1 LRGDVASRDV
11 PMTLLDRVRREAREL
26 TWRSR
31 GVHAS
36 AAVAVL
42 LLVVA
47 LGAWLLTDGRWLAW
61 PRGIPL
67 LVWLVAAAFAA
78 LAFRLTGARVPVP
91 SSAEGLALGIERE
104 QGLRAGSLRGA
115 LEIGDQ
121 GVLGARAV
129 ADVESRL
136 GRGEVLL
143 PAARRRATRS
153 LAGGL
158 GAALLALAVT
168 GVVSAKARDGFAAVL
183 HPLDAWRGLLLPALA
198 FEGLPVEMPRGMPLT
213 LRVRAEGRT
222 SVAVSLRTAG
232 EAWRTDTVPVDPAT
246 ALATV
251 EVGPLRAPLTV
262 RVDDGRAPVLEQ
274 DVTVGDR
281 GWIGDVQVS
290 AVYPAYLARPSER
303 LELTGGVRVPRG
315 TELRVQAAVY
325 SGARNVQLRGA
336 TGDSTLFA
344 ELGASA
350 IEARVTVQ
358 GDGQWR
364 WRADGT
370 PGADG
375 AVLPVELPEP
385 LLVQMVADE
394 VPAVEILAPLNDT
407 TVSTTGQVLLSV
419 GANDDH
425 GLASVS
431 LLVQRERAD
440 GGKDAPTR
448 VPLATLDTP
457 LWDGGYALALEGR
470 KLEAGD
476 RLVVVA
482 QAVDASPWRQQA
494 QSRRLVLRIPTA
506 DEQRQLARSL
516 ADSLM
521 ARADAIAEAERAL
534 QRSTSDA
541 SKSRELQGGARDG
554 TAPSP
559 SDGAKGSSM
568 SYESAEKMK
577 AMAQQQR
584 DLGER
589 VEQLKDGAKELEQ
602 RLSESGAMDKEL
614 AARFNEL
621 QKMLRDAMTPE
632 MQQKLSELE
641 QASDRLSGSEVRQSL
656 EQLAEQQRQMR
667 EQLEKSAEMLKRAA
681 LEGAMETLRDDAK
694 ELADAERQLADALR
708 QPPGQQQGQGREQ
721 SGSASPQQARDLAS
735 RTERLEREVKQLT
748 DRLRQ
753 EGAQAG
759 AAKTQEA
766 QPDMEASREAMR
778 DAATELGARLPGQP
792 PEQPQSGGQGQPQ
805 PGQQQAGQQGQP
817 QPGQPQAGQQ
827 GGRPQPGQQQ
837 AGQQGQPQPG
847 QQGGRPQ
854 PGQQQAGQQGQPQ
867 PGQQGGSP
875 QGGGQQGGSPQN
887 RQGAA
892 DRAQQAAESMDRAA
906 EQLAAARESQ
916 VDAWKQDL
924 SQQLDQT
931 INETA
936 QLARQQQQLADRA
949 QQDGFP
955 QGVQGEQGALQQG
968 VQQAAERLEEASRG
982 SALLSQRS
990 QRAMAEAQQ
999 RVQQATQAAGAAGQP
1014 GGSEQAQGAMRDA
1027 AQALNQAL
1035 ASLVR
1040 DRERVNNANSA
1051 SGFGEMLEQMKEL
1064 AQQQG
1069 SLNGQMQGLQ
1079 MMPGG
1084 PQGQQAQQQ
1093 ARAIARQQ
1101 RTVADGLQ
1109 DVADIDPTGR
1119 LEALAREAQQVA
1131 QALDRGGLDPSVA
1144 ARQQQLYRR
1153 MLDAGRFMEQEERDD
1168 QGPRESRA
1176 GDGRGTTRA
1185 TGVTSGK
1192 DGVRFA
1198 PPTWNELRSLSAEE
1212 RRLVYEYFRR
1222 LNGTPP

>member
-1 LRGDVASRDV
+1 
-11 PMTLLDRVRREAREL
+11 MTLLDRVRREAREL

-36 AAVAVL
+36 AALAVL

-47 LGAWLLTDGRWLAW
+47 LGAWVLTDGRWLSW
-61 PRGIPL
+61 PRGVPV
-67 LVWLVAAAFAA
+67 LVWIIGAALAA

-91 SSAEGLALGIERE
+91 SSAEGLAHGIERE

-115 LEIGDQ
+115 LEIGSD

-153 LAGGL
+153 LAGGVL
-158 GAALLALAVT
+158 ATVLALAVT

-183 HPLDAWRGLLLPALA
+183 HPIDAWRGLLLPALA
-198 FEGLPVEMPRGMPLT
+198 FDGLPSEMPRGMPLT
-213 LRVRAEGRT
+213 MRVRAQGRAT
-222 SVAVSLRTAG
+222 VAVSLRSAG
-232 EAWRTDTVPVDPAT
+232 EAWRTDTVAVDPVT
-246 ALATV
+246 SLATYD
-251 EVGPLRAPLTV
+251 VGPMRAPLTV
-262 RVDDGRAPVLEQ
+262 RVHDGRAPVLEQ
-274 DVTVGDR
+274 EIAVGDR
-281 GWIGDVQVS
+281 GWIGDVHVE
-290 AVYPAYLARPSER
+290 AVYPAYLARPTER

-325 SGARNVQLRGA
+325 SGARDVQLIGA
-336 TGDSTLFA
+336 TRDSVRFDA
-344 ELGASA
+344 LGSSVIA
-350 IEARVTVQ
+350 ARLDVQ
-358 GDGQWR
+358 GDAQWR
-364 WRADGT
+364 WQAEAT

-375 AVLPVELPEP
+375 VALPVELPEP
-385 LLVQMVADE
+385 LIVQMVADE
-394 VPAVEILAPLNDT
+394 KPVVEILAPLNDT
-407 TVSTTGQVLLSV
+407 TVSTSGEVLLAI

-431 LLVQRERAD
+431 LMVQRERAD

-448 VPLATLDTP
+448 VPLASLDTP
-457 LWDGGYALALEGR
+457 LWDGGYALALDGR

-482 QAVDASPWRQQA
+482 QATDASPWRQQA
-494 QSRRLVLRIPTA
+494 ESRRLVLRIPTA
-506 DEQRQLARSL
+506 EEQRQLARSL

-521 ARADAIAEAERAL
+521 SRADAITEAERAL

-541 SKSRELQGGARDG
+541 AKSRELQGGARNS
-554 TAPSP
+554 TNPSP

-589 VEQLKDGAKELEQ
+589 VEQLKDGARELEQ

-614 AARFNEL
+614 SARFNEL

-632 MQQKLSELE
+632 MQEKLAQLE

-656 EQLAEQQRQMR
+656 EQLSEQQRQMR

-708 QPPGQQQGQGREQ
+708 KPSGQQQGQGREQ
-721 SGSASPQQARDLAS
+721 AGSSSPQEARDLAS
-735 RTERLEREVKQLT
+735 RAERLEREVQQLT
-748 DRLRQ
+748 EKLRQ

-759 AAKTQEA
+759 ASKAQEA
-766 QPDMEASREAMR
+766 QPDVGASRDAMR
-778 DAATELGARLPGQP
+778 QAAEQLGA
-792 PEQPQSGGQGQPQ
+792 QPQGQQPQ
-805 PGQQQAGQQGQP
+805 PGQQGQQP
-817 QPGQPQAGQQ
+817 QPDQQGRPPQGGQPQAGQQ
-827 GGRPQPGQQQ
+827 GG
-837 AGQQGQPQPG
+837 QPQPG
-847 QQGGRPQ
+847 QQGRPPQGGQ
-854 PGQQQAGQQGQPQ
+854 PQAGQQGAQPQ
-867 PGQQGGSP
+867 AGQQGGQP
-875 QGGGQQGGSPQN
+875 QAGQQGGQQPGGSPQN
-887 RQGAA
+887 QQGAA
-892 DRAQQAAESMDRAA
+892 DQAQRAADAMDRAA
-906 EQLAAARESQ
+906 EQLAAAREAQ

-955 QGVQGEQGALQQG
+955 QGMQGEQGALQQG

-990 QRAMAEAQQ
+990 QRAMADAQQ

-1101 RTVADGLQ
+1101 RTVAEGLQ

-1131 QALDRGGLDPSVA
+1131 QALDRGGLDPSTA
-1144 ARQQQLYRR
+1144 ERQQQLYRR

-1198 PPTWNELRSLSAEE
+1198 PPTWSELRSLSADE

-1222 LNGTPP
+1222 LNGSPP